1 MCLYQLSEVVQMKLY
16 NSLGLVI
23 SLVLTFICYFAT
35 SNIFVGVGVL
45 VLSILFYFL
54 LIYKP
59 LSKHKTN
66 TQKIHECYLFINNFL
81 ITLSIKGSLNAAF
94 DATRTSISDDYSE
107 FIGSIEEMTPQ
118 EKLIYLNKY
127 FPYHIFQIFI
137 DVILLWQEEGGDI
150 LDMSSHIT
158 NEMREIKEYVT
169 YCQSISRRKALEI
182 GTLWFFSLAI
192 VIALRLTLNDFYS
205 GLLKQPLFVAA
216 VVGLAVLVL
225 FSIYLLVMR
234 VTHIEVRRNYNG

>member
-1 MCLYQLSEVVQMKLY
+1 MKLY
-16 NSLGLVI
+16 NILGLIIVI
-23 SLVLTFICYFAT
+23 ALTFVCYFAT
-35 SNIFVGVGVL
+35 SNIFVGIGVL
-45 VLSILFYFL
+45 VLSVTFYFVF
-54 LIYKP
+54 IYKK
-59 LSKHKTN
+59 LSAHNSN
-66 TQKIHECYLFINNFL
+66 TRKIHECYLFINNFL

-107 FIGSIEEMTPQ
+107 YIASIEEMNPQ
-118 EKLIYLNKY
+118 EKLLYLNKY

-137 DVILLWQEEGGDI
+137 DIVFLWQEEGGDI

-192 VIALRLTLNDFYS
+192 VIALRLSLSDFYAN
-205 GLLKQPLFVAA
+205 LLKQPLFIGA
-216 VVGLAVLVL
+216 VVGLAILVL
-225 FSIYLLVMR
+225 FSIYILVLR
-234 VTHIEVRRNYNG
+234 ITNIEVRRNSNG